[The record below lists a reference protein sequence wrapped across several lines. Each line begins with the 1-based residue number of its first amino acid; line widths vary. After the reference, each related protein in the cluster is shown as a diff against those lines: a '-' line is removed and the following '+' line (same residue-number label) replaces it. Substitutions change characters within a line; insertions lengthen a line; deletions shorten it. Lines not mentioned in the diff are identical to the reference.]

1 MPNLNKVLLIGHLGR
16 DAEVR
21 YTHNGTAVINFSLAT
36 TEKWTNA
43 SGQKQERTEWHNV
56 IYFAK
61 SENVAQYL
69 TKGKA
74 VYVEGSIQTDEYEKD
89 GQKRRATKI
98 KAERVQLMGGGERD
112 GAERPITTKPT
123 ASRHSDPVDADD
135 IPF

>member
-21 YTHNGTAVINFSLAT
+21 YTANGTAVISFSLAT
-36 TEKWTNA
+36 TEKWKGRDGNA
-43 SGQKQERTEWHNV
+43 MERTEWHNV
-56 IYFAK
+56 VYFAK

-74 VYVEGSIQTDEYEKD
+74 VYVEGAIQTEEYEKD
-89 GQKRRATKI
+89 SQKRRATKI
-98 KAERVQLMGGGERD
+98 KAERVQLMGGGERQD
-112 GAERPITTKPT
+112 RGSLRAVE
-123 ASRHSDPVDADD
+123 ANHSEPLTDAD

>member
-21 YTHNGTAVINFSLAT
+21 YTNTGTAVISFSLAT
-36 TEKWTNA
+36 TEKWTSK
-43 SGQKQERTEWHNV
+43 SGEKHERTEWHTV
-56 IYFAK
+56 VYFAK

-74 VYVEGSIQTDEYEKD
+74 VYVEGAIQSEEYEKD
-89 GQKRRATKI
+89 GQKRRVTKI
-98 KAERVQLMGGGERD
+98 KAERVQLMGGGERQER
-112 GAERPITTKPT
+112 GAAP
-123 ASRHSDPVDADD
+123 AVSDHSEPLTDED

>member
-21 YTHNGTAVINFSLAT
+21 YTQNGSAVISFSLAT
-36 TEKWTNA
+36 TEKWKDK
-43 SGQKQERTEWHNV
+43 SGRPQERTEWHNV
-56 IYFAK
+56 VYFAK
-61 SENVAQYL
+61 SEGIAQYL

-74 VYVEGSIQTDEYEKD
+74 VYVEGAIQTEEYEKD

-98 KAERVQLMGGGERD
+98 KAQSVQLMGGGER
-112 GAERPITTKPT
+112 GERP
-123 ASRHSDPVDADD
+123 ASPAASEAEPLTDDD